1 MICVALENRMTL
13 AVGTCH
19 SRAGGVNV
27 EFNESSTATSG
38 QDVALCGH
46 QTARQYTILPPF
58 QAFSLPLLWPH
69 SLFGRLRNT
78 VLCSLCSS
86 WTQFCLHFMERKAYQ
101 TTCQRK
107 RVQFKRYILD
117 KQQWT
122 WVCIQV
128 YGALLSCSAM

>member
-1 MICVALENRMTL
+1 MLDSGSQMGESGVGRSVLLALENRMTL

-58 QAFSLPLLWPH
+58 QSFSLPLLWPH
-69 SLFGRLRNT
+69 SLFGSLRNM

-86 WTQFCLHFMERKAYQ
+86 WTL
-101 TTCQRK
+101 
-107 RVQFKRYILD
+107 ILPSL
-117 KQQWT
+117 
-122 WVCIQV
+122 
-128 YGALLSCSAM
+128 YGEEDISD